1 MTLISNTMKQ
11 LHELIDTPQ
20 FKLFDEMIYN
30 ARVHRLDVDT
40 ILMNTKDFIDLF
52 GGMRNVYYMGYAI
65 RESGIQAQGKYQM
78 VKYEVFQVT
87 MLMIQLQNL
96 YYAVTGEE
104 LTITL

>member
-1 MTLISNTMKQ
+1 MILIDNIMKE

-52 GGMRNVYYMGYAI
+52 GGMRNVYYMGYSI
-65 RESGIQAQGKYQM
+65 RESGIQAQGKCHM
-78 VKYEVFQVT
+78 VKYKVFQET
-87 MLMIQLQNL
+87 MDMIYGIFKN
-96 YYAVTGEE
+96 VDDDKSK
-104 LTITL
+104 